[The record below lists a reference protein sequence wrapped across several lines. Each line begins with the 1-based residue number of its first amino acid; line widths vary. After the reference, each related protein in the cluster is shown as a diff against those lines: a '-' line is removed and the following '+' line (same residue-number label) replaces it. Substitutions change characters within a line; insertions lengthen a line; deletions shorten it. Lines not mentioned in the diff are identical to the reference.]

1 MTEACD
7 KNHMELATR
16 LLLYGANINAVP
28 PRYRRILEP
37 MLSDTWHATPLH
49 RAVYE
54 NDLDMLRALLESGV
68 DMQARNAHGWTAL
81 HTAAYLNRVDALE
94 VVLLFTAGSD
104 KVLAALTDLGHTAL
118 HLACSRGNTEV
129 VRMLIKH
136 LFTRNID
143 KK

>member
-1 MTEACD
+1 
-7 KNHMELATR
+7 MELVKR

-28 PRYRRILEP
+28 ARYRLILEP

-81 HTAAYLNRVDALE
+81 HTAAYINRSDALKLL
-94 VVLLFTAGSD
+94 LLFTARSE
-104 KVLAALTDLGHTAL
+104 VLATSKGKFGHTAL

-129 VRMLIKH
+129 IGMLIKN
-136 LFTRNID
+136 LYS
-143 KK
+143 